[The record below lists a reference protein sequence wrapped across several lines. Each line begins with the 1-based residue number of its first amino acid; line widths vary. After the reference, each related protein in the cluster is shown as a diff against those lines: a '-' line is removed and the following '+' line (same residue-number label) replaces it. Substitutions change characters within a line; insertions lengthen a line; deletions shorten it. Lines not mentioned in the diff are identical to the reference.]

1 MDELVVEV
9 EVVLDE
15 DEVLEG
21 RSRVCCE
28 DLEQTP
34 PDREKCE
41 RKTRLGSAEF
51 AGFTGP
57 RGHHALNPK

>member
-41 RKTRLGSAEF
+41 RKR
-51 AGFTGP
+51 
-57 RGHHALNPK
+57 ALAQQNSQDSQGLEDTTP

>member
-21 RSRVCCE
+21 RSRVTFQWLQLVCCE
-28 DLEQTP
+28 GLDL
-34 PDREKCE
+34 
-41 RKTRLGSAEF
+41 S
-51 AGFTGP
+51 
-57 RGHHALNPK
+57 

>member
-21 RSRVCCE
+21 RSIVKFQWLQLVCCE
-28 DLEQTP
+28 GLDL
-34 PDREKCE
+34 
-41 RKTRLGSAEF
+41 S
-51 AGFTGP
+51 
-57 RGHHALNPK
+57 